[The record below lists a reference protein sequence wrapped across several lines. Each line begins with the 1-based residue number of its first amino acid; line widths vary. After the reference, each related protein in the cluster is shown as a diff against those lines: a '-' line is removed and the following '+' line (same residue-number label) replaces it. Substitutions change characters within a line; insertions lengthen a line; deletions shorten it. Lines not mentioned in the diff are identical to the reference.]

1 MKDHPLI
8 LEYCWQNRSFLVEG
22 VEAEEVAGVGVVV
35 GVLVVLLLE

>member
-22 VEAEEVAGVGVVV
+22 VEAEEVAGVGVE
-35 GVLVVLLLE
+35 GVVLIYRRLE